1 MIQPELT
8 VEIGEQ
14 AKIPYQFLPVGSTA
28 DIWSYSYPGTHFN
41 GLTTYKQEQYVK
53 GWARSAGTDK
63 VTLYFYDE
71 NDNTISATC
80 IVTVCDPTWILPESI
95 NAPIVLFMSKGE
107 QYRILPSLYPKNATT
122 LYDWE
127 SDNTKIASISQGT
140 VKANNIGTTDITIKT
155 SNGLLAKCSIVVVED
170 KTQFKGMNSALS
182 RAANMLKIAED
193 NIQ

>member
-1 MIQPELT
+1 
-8 VEIGEQ
+8 
-14 AKIPYQFLPVGSTA
+14 
-28 DIWSYSYPGTHFN
+28 
-41 GLTTYKQEQYVK
+41 
-53 GWARSAGTDK
+53 
-63 VTLYFYDE
+63 
-71 NDNTISATC
+71 
-80 IVTVCDPTWILPESI
+80 
-95 NAPIVLFMSKGE
+95 MSKDE
-107 QYRILPSLYPKNATT
+107 KYRILPSLYPKNATT